1 MCVPV
6 CLCTHARKLVLGVRG
21 WWFVCV
27 CTHKDTG
34 QGVGWFVCVCKYTHV
49 RTLVLGVGVWF
60 YH

>member
-6 CLCTHARKLVLGVRG
+6 CLCTHARKLVLGGVVG
-21 WWFVCV
+21 GVCV
-27 CTHKDTG
+27 YSQG
-34 QGVGWFVCVCKYTHV
+34 LGGGVGWFVCVCKYTRV